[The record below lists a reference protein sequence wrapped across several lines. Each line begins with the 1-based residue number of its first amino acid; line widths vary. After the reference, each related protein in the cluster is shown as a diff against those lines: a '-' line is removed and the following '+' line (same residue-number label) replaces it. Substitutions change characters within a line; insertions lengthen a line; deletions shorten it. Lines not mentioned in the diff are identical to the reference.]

1 MYHRPEIDPFR
12 MGEALTVT
20 DLLADGVTLDAA
32 FAQLPAD
39 LRCDCDPALDE
50 HLPWRRP
57 AAVLRELHRTRAAQ
71 ILAARPCPACA
82 RALAPELLVPVAHPS
97 DPDRTVTLL
106 DSLLDLA
113 GGLFEL
119 VAGRQS
125 LAEVIDSYI
134 DRYVESDSPSSPCT
148 MPGCTGGKAMGGD
161 GRVPAFSVTLLGL
174 LAAWAYE
181 AGLNRDLEPLVT
193 AAWTEVL
200 DELADSAAGSLMSSS
215 ELLDRASVDPRIVA
229 AETHVPERW
238 MESDWGTMAQLRGES
253 PCLGELSAELGV
265 RWEHI
270 AVCVVEVANW
280 LADQIGDELSD

>member
-12 MGEALTVT
+12 MGEVLTVT

-32 FAQLPAD
+32 YAQLPAD
-39 LRCDCDPALDE
+39 LRCDCDPALDD

-57 AAVLRELHRTRAAQ
+57 AAVLRELHRTRAGQ
-71 ILAARPCPACA
+71 ILASRPCGGCA

-97 DPDRTVTLL
+97 DAGRTVTLL

-113 GGLFEL
+113 GGMFEL

-125 LAEVIDSYI
+125 LADVI
-134 DRYVESDSPSSPCT
+134 DRYVESGGPSPACT
-148 MPGCTGGKAMGGD
+148 MPGCTPSTHPAD
-161 GRVPAFSVTLLGL
+161 ARVPAFSISLLGL
-174 LAAWAYE
+174 LASWAYD
-181 AGLNRDLEPLVT
+181 AGLNRDLEPRVT

-200 DELADSAAGSLMSSS
+200 DELADSAEGSLMSSG
-215 ELLDRASVDPRIVA
+215 ELLERASVDPRIVA

-238 MESDWGTMAQLRGES
+238 AESDWGTMARLRGES
-253 PCLGELSAELGV
+253 PCLGELAAELGV

-270 AVCVVEVANW
+270 ATCVVEVANW
-280 LADQIGDELSD
+280 LADQVGDEFSD